1 MWFLAP
7 FLPVRA
13 AGGYAA
19 PVQIMNSLSSTIQRA
34 VAPLEPLRAKAGSRH
49 HVAMGRA
56 VTALKIVALPAVIIA
71 AATVFLLQGSPSNGK
86 AAAPLAAARPNE
98 RSVVNP
104 LDQVASA
111 GIARSVAQ
119 LTALPEATAV
129 SNQADSETTQL
140 AMSPVTSNVVA
151 KPQIPAKTTSFASN
165 RDIITYTVQTGDSV
179 TSVATKYG
187 VTSDSIRWSNNVSGD
202 VLTPGSQILVPPVTG
217 IVYTVKTGD
226 TVASIASTYQ
236 ADQSKIIAFN
246 DAEISGIKE
255 GQRILIPDGTKAA
268 AVVVAATRPVAA
280 ATGTTWGG
288 SANYSVA
295 GGYNGYDYGYCTW
308 WVAKMRAAAGNPVP
322 TNLGNAATWGYRA
335 AAMGIPTGSTP
346 QVGAAVVLGTSGWG
360 HVGYVTAVNGDGTI
374 TISEMNHLG
383 WNVQNFRT
391 LSAAGYQYVY

>member
-1 MWFLAP
+1 
-7 FLPVRA
+7 
-13 AGGYAA
+13 
-19 PVQIMNSLSSTIQRA
+19 MNSLQSTIQKA
-34 VAPLEPLRAKAGSRH
+34 VAPLEPLRAKANSNQNVWFGG
-49 HVAMGRA
+49 ALRA
-56 VTALKIVALPAVIIA
+56 VKLVVVPAVIIGT
-71 AATVFLLQGSPSNGK
+71 ATVFLLQGSPSTK
-86 AAAPLAAARPNE
+86 SAAPLAAARQNQ

-119 LTALPEATAV
+119 ITALPEATAV

-165 RDIITYTVQTGDSV
+165 RDIITYTVQAGDGV
-179 TSVATKYG
+179 TSVASKYG
-187 VTSDSIRWSNNVSGD
+187 VTSDSIRWSNNITGD
-202 VLTPGSQILVPPVTG
+202 ALTVGNQILVPPVTG
-217 IVYTVKTGD
+217 IIYTVKAGD

-236 ADQSKIIAFN
+236 ADQNKIIAFN

-268 AVVVAATRPVAA
+268 AVVVAATRPVA
-280 ATGTTWGG
+280 TSGSSWGA

-346 QVGAAVVLGTSGWG
+346 QVGAAVVLGTYGWG

-383 WNVQNFRT
+383 WNVQNYRT
-391 LSAAGYQYVY
+391 LSGAGYQYVY

>member
-7 FLPVRA
+7 FLQVRA
-13 AGGYAA
+13 PWWACRTR
-19 PVQIMNSLSSTIQRA
+19 PIMSSIQQTIQRVA
-34 VAPLEPLRAKAGSRH
+34 APLEPIQAKLQARPTFLT
-49 HVAMGRA
+49 GRPLAA
-56 VTALKIVALPAVIIA
+56 VKLIVVPAIIIA
-71 AATVFLLQGSPSNGK
+71 AATVFLLQGSPSGK
-86 AAAPLAAARPNE
+86 STTSLAAARPSQ
-98 RSVVNP
+98 RSSVINP

-119 LTALPEATAV
+119 VAALSEATAV

-140 AMSPVTSNVVA
+140 ALSPTTSSVVA

-165 RDIITYTVQTGDSV
+165 RDIITYTVAEGDSV

-187 VTSDSIRWSNNVSGD
+187 VTSDSIRWSNNISGD
-202 VLTPGSQILVPPVTG
+202 VLTSGAQILVPPVTG
-217 IVYTVKTGD
+217 IVYTVKQGD
-226 TVASIASTYQ
+226 TVASLASTYQ
-236 ADQSKIIAFN
+236 ADQNKIIAFN
-246 DAEISGIKE
+246 DAEISGIQP

-280 ATGTTWGG
+280 TSSTAWGG

-335 AAMGIPTGSTP
+335 AAMGIPTGSEP
-346 QVGAAVVLGTSGWG
+346 RVGAAVVLGTSGWG
-360 HVGYVTAVNGDGTI
+360 HVGYVTSVNGDGTI

-383 WNVQNFRT
+383 WNVQNYRT